1 MKFEPI
7 NGLDSDETLFL
18 GIMSAFSED
27 ADLVDKYHCVE
38 GTFEMCVTDTY
49 IKVKQASSLYPMQ
62 WYNIYEGDEVIGYVV
77 TCKTYN
83 FLYSFGINIG
93 YRTHENMATYFDKMS
108 SLFDGGFTCG
118 LWAKNIRAIEY
129 MMKNGMKIYSKD
141 ESQVHL
147 IYN

>member
-49 IKVKQASSLYPMQ
+49 LKIKQASSLYPME
-62 WYNIYEGDEVIGYVV
+62 WYNIHEGNEVIGYVV
-77 TCKTYN
+77 ACKTYS

-93 YRTHENMATYFDKMS
+93 YRTHENMEKYFDKMS

-118 LWAKNIRAIEY
+118 LWAKNSRAIEY
-129 MMKNGMKIYSKD
+129 LMKNGMKINNQEQD
-141 ESQVHL
+141 IVQL

>member
-7 NGLDSDETLFL
+7 DGMDSDETLFL
-18 GIMSAFSED
+18 GIMSAFSD
-27 ADLVDKYHCVE
+27 DTDLVDKYHCVE
-38 GTFEMCVTDTY
+38 GTFHMCVTDTY
-49 IKVKQASSLYPMQ
+49 LKIKQASSLYPME
-62 WYNIYEGDEVIGYVV
+62 WYNIHEGSSIIGYVV

-83 FLYSFGINIG
+83 FLYSFGININ
-93 YRTHENMATYFDKMS
+93 YRTHKNMATYFDKMS

-129 MMKNGMKIYSKD
+129 MMKNGMKIYKKD